1 HPDKLDANAPAALR
15 AECEAR
21 IKEVNAANDV
31 LSDPVKRAAYDAAPA
46 EDGVNLLDLAAYATE
61 LSLTV
66 AALKVPDEEPDAFAR
81 RLAFAAAKDAYRTAM
96 TPDGRRRIGDF
107 FARIGRKAPP

>member
-1 HPDKLDANAPAALR
+1 GGLRYLPTVLQGRGHSETGRSGSVEGRRVDLFYQILGVPRGASQEEVRAAYRARAKFYHPDKLDANAPAALR

-46 EDGVNLLDLAAYATE
+46 EDGVNLLDLAA
-61 LSLTV
+61 
-66 AALKVPDEEPDAFAR
+66 
-81 RLAFAAAKDAYRTAM
+81 
-96 TPDGRRRIGDF
+96 
-107 FARIGRKAPP
+107 